1 MDFDTFLNAGWND
14 HATDPESVWGRCRE
28 AVALVGEPGQLMA
41 LGILAAHVSGEH
53 LGRWNEGAAFLNTL
67 RGHAS
72 YSGGDP
78 AARQLHVSCA
88 ALHLAA
94 GDARASERELA
105 HAASAH
111 EHAASPRIRM
121 LAATAAALAGRGHT
135 GTAMAQF
142 REALDLAAYDPPA
155 SDPAVRALA
164 VTGNNLAVEL
174 EAASERDAAGTELM
188 KTAAATARKYWERV
202 GTWVNVRIAEVRLA
216 HTHLQAHEPEAALA
230 HARLALALC
239 DDNGAPDA
247 DRFYPWIAQSL
258 ALHALGQHTG
268 ALEARD
274 EAAHAFGTMDAGDLP
289 YVKPDFEALEASLA
303 GSTRP

>member
-14 HATDPESVWGRCRE
+14 HATDPEDVWRRCRE

-67 RGHAS
+67 RGHAK
-72 YSGGDP
+72 YSGADP

-94 GDARASERELA
+94 GDAEASERELA
-105 HAASAH
+105 HAASADEH
-111 EHAASPRIRM
+111 EASPRIRM
-121 LAATAAALAGRGHT
+121 LAAMGL
-135 GTAMAQF
+135 F

-155 SDPAVRALA
+155 SDPAARALA

-174 EAASERDAAGTELM
+174 ETASDRDAAGTELM

-202 GTWVNVRIAEVRLA
+202 GNWVHVRIAEVRLA
-216 HTHLQAHEPEAALA
+216 HTHLQANEPDAALA
-230 HARLALALC
+230 HARLAQALC
-239 DDNGAPDA
+239 DDNGAPDSE
-247 DRFYPWIAQSL
+247 RFYPWVAQSL
-258 ALHALGQHTG
+258 ALQALGRRTG
-268 ALEARD
+268 ALDARD
-274 EAAHAFGTMDAGDLP
+274 KAAHALGTMDAGELP
-289 YVKPDFEALEASLA
+289 YAKPDFEALEASLA
-303 GSTRP
+303 GSTRS